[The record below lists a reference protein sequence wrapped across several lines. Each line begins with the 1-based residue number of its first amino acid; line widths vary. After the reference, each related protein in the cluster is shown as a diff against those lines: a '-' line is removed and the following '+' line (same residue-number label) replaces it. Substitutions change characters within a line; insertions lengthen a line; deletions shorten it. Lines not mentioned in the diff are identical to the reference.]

1 MKSIVQT
8 KALSLLLALAMLL
21 SLVPVLSLTAYADN
35 TETLLTTITATG
47 KEQANYSTA
56 NVATVSFSYTAGG
69 SSAYTANWGWW
80 GYGFIATVTP
90 ADGYTITKCVFY
102 DDANRTATDSEAP
115 FVVETTEEDKT
126 PKVNDTPILANTS
139 KGIKKIEVYGYAA
152 PETPSGY
159 TITIPSTLS
168 VANSGWNAT
177 DGISATGT
185 LASGKKL
192 TVTASSANSWALKSG
207 DNSVGY
213 TLTTAEGGS
222 QTTSWEFT
230 TLDGT
235 AKPMGIIVENYDNK
249 PAGTYTD
256 TVTFTAAVENA
267 GIPVSS
273 VTINN
278 APTEALFVNST
289 GTLTATV
296 LPNDATDKTVIWSSD
311 NPNHVKIDAATGEY
325 TVTGVDG
332 YGSATITATATNGTE
347 DTSDDV
353 TATCTITGKV
363 TYTSLS
369 AGTVLHVGDTFY
381 AGKVYFNTTPAM
393 SFQDSNGV
401 ITLVEDNGCYKF
413 KRGSNGTMPNVTA
426 YKIKDNT
433 DGVYIV
439 SGGGTSTSDKFTL
452 AVHTK

>member
-1 MKSIVQT
+1 MNT
-8 KALSLLLALAMLL
+8 KRKKTGSRVLSFLLTLAM
-21 SLVPVLSLTAYADN
+21 VVGMMPGMSLTAYAN
-35 TETLLTTITATG
+35 PTETLLTTITATA

-69 SSAYTANWGWW
+69 SSAYFANWGWW
-80 GYGFIATVTP
+80 GYGWTATVVP
-90 ADGYTITKCVFY
+90 AEGYTITKCVFY

-115 FVVETTEEDKT
+115 FVVETTEADKE
-126 PKVNDTPILANTS
+126 PQVNGTPILAYNS
-139 KGIKKIEVYGYAA
+139 KGIKKIEVYGYA
-152 PETPSGY
+152 TPAVGEDTNTY
-159 TITIPSTLS
+159 TLTIPSTLTVS
-168 VANSGWNAT
+168 GSGWNAT

-207 DNSVGY
+207 ENTVGY

-256 TVTFTAAVENA
+256 TVTFTAKVENA
-267 GIPVSS
+267 GIPISS

-296 LPNDATDKTVIWSSD
+296 LPNDATDKTITWSSSD
-311 NPNHVKIDAATGEY
+311 PDYVSINETTGEY
-325 TVTGVDG
+325 TIMGKKG
-332 YGSATITATATNGTE
+332 YGLQQQLPM
-347 DTSDDV
+347 V
-353 TATCTITGKV
+353 
-363 TYTSLS
+363 
-369 AGTVLHVGDTFY
+369 
-381 AGKVYFNTTPAM
+381 
-393 SFQDSNGV
+393 Q
-401 ITLVEDNGCYKF
+401 
-413 KRGSNGTMPNVTA
+413 
-426 YKIKDNT
+426 KIH
-433 DGVYIV
+433 
-439 SGGGTSTSDKFTL
+439 L
-452 AVHTK
+452 MM